1 MEKINAFES
10 FSISE
15 NNEALKETQ
24 EPTSKDTNLEEK
36 VQESNFKNEENNIKD
51 KKIIQSKEKKKT
63 STSTTSSMVVKMAE
77 LSVEE
82 MLQTYLDVMRP
93 NRPITMQ
100 EAAEQTQSLYRVIES
115 IFKNNK
121 TQEAFNAAWSKFLGI
136 VKQYRNEHF
145 HESRVY
151 RGVPQWSLGN
161 IAYVKFTRL
170 IQLALET
177 CEEGANSKFLKTI
190 NLDRFFTEGFS
201 EEDKQKIM
209 NFYHL
214 T

>member
-1 MEKINAFES
+1 MEKINAFEN
-10 FSISE
+10 FSTDE
-15 NNEALKETQ
+15 DNKPLEDTQ
-24 EPTSKDTNLEEK
+24 ELTSKDTNLEEK
-36 VQESNFKNEENNIKD
+36 VQETT
-51 KKIIQSKEKKKT
+51 SKEEKNTTKSKKT
-63 STSTTSSMVVKMAE
+63 TQPKEDKRVSTSTIPSMVVKMAE

-82 MLQTYLDVMRP
+82 LLQPYLEVMRP

-100 EAAEQTQSLYRVIES
+100 EAAEQTQSLYRIIES

-121 TQEAFNAAWSKFLGI
+121 SQEAFNAAWGKFLGI
-136 VKQYRNEHF
+136 VKQYRDEHF

-161 IAYVKFTRL
+161 TAYVKFTRL
-170 IQLALET
+170 VQLALET
-177 CEEGANSKFLKTI
+177 CEEGANSKFLRTI
-190 NLDRFFTEGFS
+190 NLNRFFTEGFS

-214 T
+214 